1 MYDLFTI
8 KHRRVKGTFMQIKKE
23 KINIHFNKKVTEKI
37 DFTVLVVHE
46 FSSLQD
52 LQTRLK
58 CWNETAKLLVNW
70 MKPLNELKA
79 LNYKREQAGVLFDN

>member
-1 MYDLFTI
+1 
-8 KHRRVKGTFMQIKKE
+8 MQIKKE